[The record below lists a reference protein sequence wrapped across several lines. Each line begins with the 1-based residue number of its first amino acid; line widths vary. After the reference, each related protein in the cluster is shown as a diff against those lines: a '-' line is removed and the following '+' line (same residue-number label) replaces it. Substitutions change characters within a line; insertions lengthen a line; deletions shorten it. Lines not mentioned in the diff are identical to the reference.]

1 MTDIKRAW
9 SGFFFFKFY
18 FFFGFYYFTMLSEC
32 ISNDQMKFGI
42 QSLDNELSSVKE
54 RIYLLSYENTHMI
67 S

>member
-1 MTDIKRAW
+1 MTDIERAW
-9 SGFFFFKFY
+9 SGFFFQIL

-42 QSLDNELSSVKE
+42 QSLDDELSSVKE

>member
-9 SGFFFFKFY
+9 SGFFFQIL

-32 ISNDQMKFGI
+32 ISNDQMKGC
-42 QSLDNELSSVKE
+42 QSFDDELSSVKE
-54 RIYLLSYENTHMI
+54 RKYLLSYENTHMI